1 MEAGLIREKKYMDKE
16 RRIIFEGISNCHEL
30 GGLPAAGGR
39 RIRKG
44 LLLRTGN
51 LFAATEADKK
61 ELCSRWHLS
70 LIVDLRTSNGQRR
83 RPDVDIPGA
92 EHLSV
97 PVFEE
102 EMLGIS
108 HGGSQEVLFNGQP
121 LPDMEKL
128 YRNITLAPGCR
139 AQYGKALRTIMAHD
153 YSRGSVLWH
162 CTEGKDRC
170 GMTAAFL
177 LTALGADRETI
188 LGDYLISNETAE
200 AKGNKYYD
208 QFIAAGRGEA
218 AAELVR
224 NAFIVK
230 ESYLKGTFEAAEEK
244 YGSMEGFLAE
254 GLKVPA
260 DLIAEFR
267 EKVLEN

>member
-1 MEAGLIREKKYMDKE
+1 MNTE
-16 RRIIFEGISNCHEL
+16 RRIVFEGINNCREL
-30 GGLPAAGGR
+30 GGLPADGGR

-51 LFAATEADKK
+51 LSAATEADKK

-70 LIVDLRTSNGQRR
+70 LIIDLRTSNGQRR
-83 RPDVDIPGA
+83 RPDADIPGA

-97 PVFEE
+97 PVFQE

-139 AQYGKALRTIMAHD
+139 AQYGKALRTIMDHD
-153 YSRGSVLWH
+153 FSRGSVLWH

-170 GMTAAFL
+170 GMMAAFL
-177 LTALGADRETI
+177 LAALGADRGTI
-188 LGDYLISNETAE
+188 MEDYLISNETAE
-200 AKGNKYYD
+200 ARGKKFYD
-208 QFIAAGRGEA
+208 QFIEAGRGEE

-230 ESYLKGTFEAAEEK
+230 ESYLKGTFEAAEER
-244 YGSMEGFLAE
+244 YGSMEGFLEE
-254 GLKVPA
+254 GLEIPG

-267 EKVLEN
+267 EKLLEK

>member
-1 MEAGLIREKKYMDKE
+1 MNTE
-16 RRIIFEGISNCHEL
+16 RRITFEGISNCREL

-139 AQYGKALRTIMAHD
+139 AQYGKALRTIMALD
-153 YSRGSVLWH
+153 
-162 CTEGKDRC
+162 T
-170 GMTAAFL
+170 L
-177 LTALGADRETI
+177 LRLEPG
-188 LGDYLISNETAE
+188 NAE
-200 AKGNKYYD
+200 AWLYRALMLESTGGSERE
-208 QFIAAGRGEA
+208 QVLRSVHRGGPGRGGGGTG
-218 AAELVR
+218 AERVYR
-224 NAFIVK
+224 
-230 ESYLKGTFEAAEEK
+230 KGILP
-244 YGSMEGFLAE
+244 EGNL
-254 GLKVPA
+254 
-260 DLIAEFR
+260 
-267 EKVLEN
+267 

>member
-1 MEAGLIREKKYMDKE
+1 MNTE
-16 RRIIFEGISNCHEL
+16 RRITFEGISNCREL

-51 LFAATEADKK
+51 LYAATEADKK

-83 RPDVDIPGA
+83 RPDADIPGA

-139 AQYGKALRTIMAHD
+139 AQYGK
-153 YSRGSVLWH
+153 
-162 CTEGKDRC
+162 DRC

-188 LGDYLISNETAE
+188 LRDYLISNETAE

-244 YGSMEGFLAE
+244 YGSMDGFLAE
-254 GLKVPA
+254 GLEIPA
-260 DLIAEFR
+260 GLIKEFR

>member
-1 MEAGLIREKKYMDKE
+1 MNTE
-16 RRIIFEGISNCHEL
+16 RRITFEGISNCREL

-153 YSRGSVLWH
+153 YSRGSVRWQSS
-162 CTEGKDRC
+162 
-170 GMTAAFL
+170 
-177 LTALGADRETI
+177 LGNSGI
-188 LGDYLISNETAE
+188 
-200 AKGNKYYD
+200 
-208 QFIAAGRGEA
+208 
-218 AAELVR
+218 
-224 NAFIVK
+224 
-230 ESYLKGTFEAAEEK
+230 
-244 YGSMEGFLAE
+244 
-254 GLKVPA
+254 
-260 DLIAEFR
+260 
-267 EKVLEN
+267 